1 MSSEKVYNHFI
12 FFYKKEKVI
21 AFWAI
26 TFSKKLNS
34 VNIKHFL
41 GIYSKCSGDQTAISS
56 PGTATKS
63 HSLSLPPQ

>member
-1 MSSEKVYNHFI
+1 MSSEKVYNDFI

-34 VNIKHFL
+34 VNIKHIF
-41 GIYSKCSGDQTAISS
+41 GITFYYFF
-56 PGTATKS
+56 PPKS
-63 HSLSLPPQ
+63 